1 MYLLTGITDEAADR
15 IEDQVAVLHTLGWS
29 AMELRTVD
37 SKLAHELTDEEFSR
51 VADYLEEQ
59 QISVPCFASGIANWA
74 KPVHEDF
81 NVTKSAVKRSITRMN
96 RLGSKLVRIMS
107 YQVLQDADGRI
118 LEDQMEEERFRRLNW
133 VTQAFLDQGMTPV
146 HENCHTYG
154 GLSSSHTLRML
165 EHCPGMKLVFD
176 TGNPPITI
184 DADSPFPYTA
194 QNSFKFYN
202 AVKEHV
208 VHVHVKDAYWSSDLE
223 KVEHY
228 TFPGEGRGD
237 VRKIL
242 AALQQDG
249 YKGYYSIEPHMEVV
263 FHDSKAVST
272 KDRRIANFVEYGR
285 RLERLLAETKPH

>member
-1 MYLLTGITDEAADR
+1 MEPEGRRFQHDEIHR
-15 IEDQVAVLHTLGWS
+15 ET
-29 AMELRTVD
+29 
-37 SKLAHELTDEEFSR
+37 
-51 VADYLEEQ
+51 
-59 QISVPCFASGIANWA
+59 
-74 KPVHEDF
+74 F
-81 NVTKSAVKRSITRMN
+81 NCSNEPIGK
-96 RLGSKLVRIMS
+96 
-107 YQVLQDADGRI
+107 
-118 LEDQMEEERFRRLNW
+118 
-133 VTQAFLDQGMTPV
+133 QAFLDQGMTPV
-146 HENCHTYG
+146 HENCHAYG
-154 GLSSSHTLRML
+154 GLSYNHTLRML

-194 QNSFKFYN
+194 QNSFEFYN

-228 TFPGEGRGD
+228 TFPGEGQGD
-237 VRKIL
+237 ARKIL